1 MTNLTNN
8 SKGYFVEPGL
18 LGARLDASYYTPDA
32 IQAEQRLVTGEQSG
46 NFNVQPLEDICS
58 YIMDFQ
64 AFSIYN
70 FVEFSETYK
79 DGWIEF
85 LRVQDLNRGFVDT
98 EKVLWTSPQS
108 HELMKKSVVQPGD
121 ILLSIIGTLGV
132 ATRWTKGHEC
142 NSNQCIAKIRLKPQY
157 DPGYLVAALNSQ
169 TMQILIHRDATGTV
183 QKGLS
188 LGGTRRLRLPLP
200 DPKIQAYIGDKVRLA
215 EKCREEAEIIKRSAQ
230 VLLDEILNLPSID
243 QLPQMQTN
251 WWVDPEF
258 AYSDR
263 FDPNYYQPRFL
274 RTEVILG
281 PESSKFS
288 EIVVNAKYGAS
299 VPADY
304 KEEGIPFIRGTDL
317 LQNRID
323 LSNLHYL
330 DSSLAP
336 KVKSAKV
343 KAGDVLLTRSGTVG
357 IAAAINEGLD
367 NFAFGSFMIKLRFKE
382 SISPVYAAAFLNSPY
397 GITQIER
404 QKNGAVQQN
413 INLEEIDRLLLP
425 LLPTD
430 QQKKISYLWA
440 KWNLFLDYSQRL
452 INQALSDIEKLI
464 EGEMEI
470 EEILLGKKKSLSWD
484 DIEEEINGQLI
495 NYV

>member
-1 MTNLTNN
+1 MTNLANN

-215 EKCREEAEIIKRSAQ
+215 ERCREEANRCESQSTKILFDLLGWPINFLHEQSHFVDPGIVSDRLDPKYYQVKYLQTIQHIRNHANGY
-230 VLLDEILNLPSID
+230 VLLDNLVESVSNGSEYREY
-243 QLPQMQTN
+243 TN
-251 WWVDPEF
+251 EGMPYLTVGDISGGRLLWKK
-258 AYSDR
+258 A
-263 FDPNYYQPRFL
+263 PR
-274 RTEVILG
+274 
-281 PESSKFS
+281 
-288 EIVVNAKYGAS
+288 
-299 VPADY
+299 
-304 KEEGIPFIRGTDL
+304 IPLSAPISARG
-317 LQNRID
+317 R
-323 LSNLHYL
+323 L
-330 DSSLAP
+330 D
-336 KVKSAKV
+336 VH
-343 KAGDVLLTRSGTVG
+343 DVLVVRTGSIGQ
-357 IAAAINEGLD
+357 AAFVHHACKDAVISSH
-367 NFAFGSFMIKLRFKE
+367 FIKLRLK
-382 SISPVYAAAFLNSPY
+382 SPRQAPWIAFFLNSVVGKILLERIAY
-397 GITQIER
+397 GAIQPQIGQDELLQIPIPLIDQKYQKELATLWSRFIFLNELSEDLITEATQDVE
-404 QKNGAVQQN
+404 
-413 INLEEIDRLLLP
+413 NLISGKLDISILQVED
-425 LLPTD
+425 
-430 QQKKISYLWA
+430 QKKITWESIE
-440 KWNLFLDYSQRL
+440 QRF
-452 INQALSDIEKLI
+452 QD
-464 EGEMEI
+464 EI
-470 EEILLGKKKSLSWD
+470 TED
-484 DIEEEINGQLI
+484 A
-495 NYV
+495 

>member
-1 MTNLTNN
+1 
-8 SKGYFVEPGL
+8 
-18 LGARLDASYYTPDA
+18 
-32 IQAEQRLVTGEQSG
+32 
-46 NFNVQPLEDICS
+46 
-58 YIMDFQ
+58 MDF
-64 AFSIYN
+64 SWIVPTEIDDLLNPNYYREIYLEATRK
-70 FVEFSETYK
+70 VDAQEHASTLASVSK
-79 DGWIEF
+79 KISDGPFGSQLKTDEYLASGIPLF
-85 LRVQDLNRGFVDT
+85 RVSDIQNLLVNLNDIVFISP
-98 EKVLWTSPQS
+98 EKQKQLSRS
-108 HELMKKSVVQPGD
+108 KVQPGD
-121 ILLSIIGTLGV
+121 ILITKAGRIGSSAVIPQHVNEANITSHL
-132 ATRWTKGHEC
+132 AL
-142 NSNQCIAKIRLKPQY
+142 IRLKS
-157 DPGYLVAALNSQ
+157 G
-169 TMQILIHRDATGTV
+169 IDAYFIAPFLESKYGRL
-183 QKGLS
+183 LS
-188 LGGTRRLRLPLP
+188 ERSSHKSTRPELTKSEVEKIPVFLP

-215 EKCREEAEIIKRSAQ
+215 EKCREESEIIKRSAQ

-263 FDPNYYQPRFL
+263 LDPNYYQPRFL